1 MQTLGLK
8 GLFFLMYH
16 LQKLS
21 LRGSGMGRKV
31 LTFGFVLD
39 EFPVKFSPLDTMH
52 NGPEMTSQCNTP
64 ISSETGQSTEKPKC
78 DSTHCAGPLETSS

>member
-39 EFPVKFSPLDTMH
+39 EFPVKFSPLDTRH
-52 NGPEMTSQCNTP
+52 NGPEMTSQWNTP
-64 ISSETGQSTEKPKC
+64 ISSETGQRNRE
-78 DSTHCAGPLETSS
+78 AQM